1 MNLLDKVGEGLTNSV
16 DFLVEKN
23 RQLAQLNRLSAV
35 IRTETDVINRA
46 YIALGKQYFKI
57 LEGTAEENDMSQI
70 CEVIKFSEERL
81 KKAQARYDYVKVY
94 GVPASPVDSMEMNRT
109 PDSVY
114 EDEELGFDEEP
125 AQADI
130 EEDEN
135 ADITI
140 AVVGEDAPETES
152 AAQEAAENADEAAAE
167 TEEASARQD
176 EEDTERIISEK
187 TAETMNYLKKKRS
200 RKSADDNEAA
210 ND

>member
-81 KKAQARYDYVKVY
+81 KKAQVRYDYIKTF
-94 GVPASPVDSMEMNRT
+94 GIPKRTMDTAEMMRMI
-109 PDSVY
+109 DIQ
-114 EDEELGFDEEP
+114 DEEETAEEP
-125 AQADI
+125 T
-130 EEDEN
+130 EETQTEPDNEPE
-135 ADITI
+135 DITI
-140 AVVGEDAPETES
+140 AVAEEDV
-152 AAQEAAENADEAAAE
+152 
-167 TEEASARQD
+167 TEE
-176 EEDTERIISEK
+176 TK
-187 TAETMNYLKKKRS
+187 TAEAPAEETASDYEAVTADNSVTVERMKKKHS
-200 RKSADDNEAA
+200 RRKNHQG
-210 ND
+210 N